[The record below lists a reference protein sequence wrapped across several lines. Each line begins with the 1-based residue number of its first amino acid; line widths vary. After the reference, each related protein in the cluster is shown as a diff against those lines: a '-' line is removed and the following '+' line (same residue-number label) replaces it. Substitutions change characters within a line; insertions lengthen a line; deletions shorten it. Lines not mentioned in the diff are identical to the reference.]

1 MPSTQLPPKENTLFK
16 RILKCYEQK
25 QYKNGLK
32 FCKQILS
39 NPKFAEHGE
48 TLAMK
53 GLTLNY
59 LGRKDEAY
67 EYVKKG
73 LKNDLKSHVCWHVY
87 GLLQRAD
94 HKYDEAIKCYRNAL
108 KWDHDNIQIL
118 RDLSLLQIQMRDTE
132 GFRDTRYQLLK
143 IRPAQRQSWI
153 GYSISYYLLGDHDMA
168 FTIMEEFRKTITQES
183 SGKADIEHSE
193 MLFYQNSIL
202 REQGKFKES
211 LDHLEKYE
219 ERITDKLKVQEL
231 KASLMMQLD
240 KPDKAEEV
248 YRQLVKRNPENVL
261 YYEGIEKCLAAQA
274 PDGIIDE
281 AEQLKIYQ
289 NYRKKYPHA
298 ETPRRMPLRFC
309 GGDLFKEFA
318 DEYLRNALMKG
329 VPPLFTNLRPLYV
342 DKSKAGIIENL
353 VLGYRSN
360 LMESKKFDP
369 NDEESQD
376 PTVLL
381 WTNFYLAQH
390 FDNFNKFDEALGF
403 INEVLEHTPTL
414 IEGYMVKAKIYKH
427 AGSFKEAALW
437 MDEGRSLDTADRY
450 VNSKAA
456 KYLLRTN
463 DNKKAIEICGLF
475 TKEGTS
481 PDEDLDSMQCMW
493 FGIESAAAYQRKKEL
508 GEALYKCH
516 QIERNFSE
524 IVEDQFDFH
533 TYCMRKV
540 TLCAYIK
547 LLKLEDVLRSHLF
560 FFKAAKIAIEC
571 YLDLYDKPYS
581 ASKDSNES
589 IKGNLSAKELKKLK
603 SKERRAKKKLQSE
616 EEKKATEAK
625 EAKETEVKKEDGKG
639 KVPDPDTLINCA
651 SPLEEAMKF
660 LIPLQNLAKNRIET
674 HFMAF
679 ELYIRK
685 GKPLLML
692 QSIQR
697 AMLCNPNDPRLHS
710 CIVRF
715 LSKVKEDES
724 SYTDIV
730 KQVLEKKVPS
740 ITEEKDIAKHNMDFL
755 QKYPNSLRTQL
766 EVGRGLYA
774 LDKENKD
781 ALKMVT
787 SLSEDFGDISLKLC
801 TEIYD
806 RLCKGEVGA
815 TPEDVD
821 AYRERCRELY
831 PNADLFKSES
841 DDDLPLSPTTKNTSE
856 TSTPNKENATS
867 PLILPPKSTADMN
880 GFPTM

>member
-1 MPSTQLPPKENTLFK
+1 MPSTILPPKENTLFK

-39 NPKFAEHGE
+39 NPKYAEHGE

-108 KWDHDNIQIL
+108 KWDPDNIQIL

-168 FTIMEEFRKTITQES
+168 FTIMEEFRKTISQES
-183 SGKADIEHSE
+183 TGKPDIEHSE
-193 MLFYQNSIL
+193 MLFYQNNIL
-202 REQGKFKES
+202 REQEKYHES

-219 ERITDKLKVQEL
+219 RFITDKLKVKEL
-231 KASLMMQLD
+231 KASLMMKLE
-240 KPDKAEEV
+240 KPDEAERV
-248 YRQLVKRNPENVL
+248 YRDLVKRNPENIL
-261 YYEGIEKCLAAQA
+261 YYEGIEKCLAAQS
-274 PDGIIDE
+274 PEGIIDK
-281 AEQLKIYQ
+281 ADQLKIYKT
-289 NYRKKYPHA
+289 YRKRYPHA

-309 GGDLFKEFA
+309 GGDLFREFA
-318 DEYLRNALMKG
+318 DEYLRNALIKG

-342 DKSKAGIIENL
+342 DKSKAEIIENL
-353 VLGYRSN
+353 VIGYRSN
-360 LMESKKFDP
+360 LMESKKFDV
-369 NDEESQD
+369 NDENTQD

-390 FDNFNKFDEALGF
+390 FDNFNKFTEALTY

-427 AGSFKEAALW
+427 AGSFKEAANW

-493 FGIESAAAYQRKKEL
+493 FGIESAAAHQRKKEL
-508 GEALYKCH
+508 GDALFKCH

-560 FFKAAKIAIEC
+560 FFKAARIAIEC

-581 ASKDSNES
+581 ASKDSTETN
-589 IKGNLSAKELKKLK
+589 KGNLSAKELKKLK
-603 SKERRAKKKLQSE
+603 SKQRRDQKRLQSE
-616 EEKKATEAK
+616 EGKKATETK
-625 EAKETEVKKEDGKG
+625 EAKETDAKKEDGKG
-639 KVPDPDTLINCA
+639 KVPDPDTLANCT

-697 AMLCNPNDPRLHS
+697 AMQCNSQDPHLHS

-724 SYTDIV
+724 GYNDIV
-730 KQVLEKKVPS
+730 KQVLKKKVPS
-740 ITEEKDIAKHNMDFL
+740 ITEETDIAKYNMNYL
-755 QKYPNSLRTQL
+755 QSSPSSLRTQL
-766 EVGRGLYA
+766 EVARGLSA
-774 LDKENKD
+774 LNKDDKD

-787 SLSEDFGDISLKLC
+787 SLSEDVNDVSLKLC
-801 TEIYD
+801 TEIYGLLD
-806 RLCKGEVGA
+806 KGEFGA
-815 TPEDVD
+815 LPADIE
-821 AYRERCRELY
+821 AYRLQCRELY
-831 PNADLFKSES
+831 PNADLFYKSES
-841 DDDLPLSPTTKNTSE
+841 DDSLPSPSKSVPPEPAKEMAPLILSPTSTS
-856 TSTPNKENATS
+856 
-867 PLILPPKSTADMN
+867 DMN
-880 GFPTM
+880 GFSM